1 MNANLR
7 IVKISIVIKRNAII
21 LFICLIQFNFL
32 IHFDF
37 VFQMTTETEQA
48 REQLQK
54 WLNKTLRISIVDGRV
69 LVGMFLCT
77 DRDQNIILGNC
88 NEYIGSPSEQE
99 EFRVLGLALIPG
111 QHIQSIYIDE
121 NSTLIPNS
129 SASVLDDDK
138 SDG

>member
-1 MNANLR
+1 
-7 IVKISIVIKRNAII
+7 
-21 LFICLIQFNFL
+21 
-32 IHFDF
+32 
-37 VFQMTTETEQA
+37 MTTETEQA